1 MDETAAERAAAS
13 HRLWSSR
20 VAARRVGIMTRKP
33 RPRPTDEALLGELY
47 DRFVKGTRDWV
58 QTYYRAAGPART
70 PGTDLRSPESL
81 DGGLARKKGEQAAFI
96 RELLTTCCTFAETLW
111 LPDEIERR
119 KDSLRNRRL
128 TPRAERLTT
137 VEPDLALARF
147 LFDHQDRLP
156 SFFSQ
161 DQHDLD
167 ATPFDVLVWFHFQLY
182 PNLKQKFLA
191 GDFPAVQDLPAPTR
205 RLRPSPGSTGT
216 RHS

>member
-1 MDETAAERAAAS
+1 MDETVAEK
-13 HRLWSSR
+13 
-20 VAARRVGIMTRKP
+20 VAAGHTLWLSGVAVQRIGTMTRKP
-33 RPRPTDEALLGELY
+33 RPHPTDKVILGELY
-47 DRFVKGTRDWV
+47 CRFVKGTRDWV
-58 QTYYRAAGPART
+58 QTYCKAPGLVRALGAD
-70 PGTDLRSPESL
+70 PGAPVSP
-81 DGGLARKKGEQAAFI
+81 DGGGKKKGEQAAFI
-96 RELLTTCCTFAETLW
+96 RELLTTCDTFAETLW
-111 LPDEIERR
+111 VPDEIERR
-119 KDSLRNRRL
+119 KGSLRNRRL

-156 SFFSQ
+156 SFVSQ

-167 ATPFDVLVWFHFQLY
+167 ATPFDVLVWFHFRVY

-216 RHS
+216 GHS

>member
-1 MDETAAERAAAS
+1 MVAEKALAS
-13 HRLWSSR
+13 HRLRTSGM
-20 VAARRVGIMTRKP
+20 AARRIGTMTRKP
-33 RPRPTDEALLGELY
+33 KPRPTDEALLGELY
-47 DRFVKGTRDWV
+47 YRFVKGTRDWV
-58 QTYYRAAGPART
+58 QTYYKAAGPART
-70 PGTDLRSPESL
+70 PGADLTAGSL
-81 DGGLARKKGEQAAFI
+81 DGLGRKKGEQAAFI

-111 LPDEIERR
+111 LPDELERR

-128 TPRAERLTT
+128 IQRAERLTT

-147 LFDHQDRLP
+147 LFDHQDGLP

-191 GDFPAVQDLPAPTR
+191 GDFPAVEELPALPR
-205 RLRPSPGSTGT
+205 RLRS
-216 RHS
+216 

>member
-1 MDETAAERAAAS
+1 
-13 HRLWSSR
+13 
-20 VAARRVGIMTRKP
+20 MTRKP
-33 RPRPTDEALLGELY
+33 RPHPTDEALLGELY
-47 DRFVKGTRDWV
+47 YRFVKGTRDWV

-70 PGTDLRSPESL
+70 VGTDLRLPESL
-81 DGGLARKKGEQAAFI
+81 DGLGRKKGEQAAFI

-111 LPDEIERR
+111 LPDELERR
-119 KDSLRNRRL
+119 RDSLKNRRS
-128 TPRAERLTT
+128 TQRVERLAT

-147 LFDHQDRLP
+147 LFDHQDGLP

-191 GDFPAVQDLPAPTR
+191 GDFPAVEDLPARPGG
-205 RLRPSPGSTGT
+205 LRA
-216 RHS
+216 